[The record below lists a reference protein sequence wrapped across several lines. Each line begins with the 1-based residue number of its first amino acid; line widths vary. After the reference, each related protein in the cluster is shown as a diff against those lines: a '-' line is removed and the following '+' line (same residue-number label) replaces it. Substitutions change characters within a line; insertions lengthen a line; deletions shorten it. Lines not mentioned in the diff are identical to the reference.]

1 MVSAM
6 REGRLLLTGL
16 CLSAQVIHTSTYKRT
31 RACSNTCTHM
41 DTDTDTRS
49 CVLALCGTLTCA
61 HMHVF
66 KLIHVHAHTYKRV
79 CSHVL
84 WPCTQMHVQG
94 AVHTEYAHTQMCTH
108 SHACT
113 REQSHLTSACTYM
126 YTHTRVT
133 PMQSQC
139 HPHTLFPPC
148 PHTLPHALTT
158 PVPHA
163 VLSRCLSHPST
174 LPPHCH
180 L

>member
-49 CVLALCGTLTCA
+49 CVLALCSTLTCA

-79 CSHVL
+79 CSHIQTCVL
-84 WPCTQMHVQG
+84 TCIVAMH
-94 AVHTEYAHTQMCTH
+94 TD
-108 SHACT
+108 ACT
-113 REQSHLTSACTYM
+113 RGS
-126 YTHTRVT
+126 TH
-133 PMQSQC
+133 
-139 HPHTLFPPC
+139 
-148 PHTLPHALTT
+148 
-158 PVPHA
+158 
-163 VLSRCLSHPST
+163 
-174 LPPHCH
+174 
-180 L
+180 